1 MPDLLAPSYQEKLR
15 EATSS
20 VFETMVPLPLE
31 VVGSET
37 GIPSQITGETLAI
50 LGYTGTHV
58 GSFVLSLTSK
68 AAKSITAALL
78 MMGEDEVSDEDVCDA
93 IGEVANMIG
102 GNFKNHLIEC
112 GLEVYLASPQTIQGV
127 ALQTKIPKETGGGF
141 ASQFTVSGE
150 PFNVIFFYK

>member
-1 MPDLLAPSYQEKLR
+1 MPDLIAPSNQAKLV

-20 VFETMVPLPLE
+20 VFETMIPLPLE
-31 VVGSET
+31 VLGTEP
-37 GIPSQITGETLAI
+37 GIPTQITGEILAI

-58 GSFVLSLTSK
+58 GSFVISLSNK

-78 MMGEDEVSDEDVCDA
+78 MMEEDEVSDEDVCDA

-102 GNFKNHLIEC
+102 GNFKNHLIEY
-112 GLEVYLASPQTIQGV
+112 GLEVHLASPHTIQGV

-141 ASQFTVSGE
+141 ASKFKIAGE